1 MNPRQ
6 TRETSS
12 VHRDSFEVSI
22 ELSAGINNLKTLLPL
37 GQEPECIK
45 ERDVSVPSLPEDQD
59 RVSTGDQIENDR
71 PDSFIVNAASYTGPC
86 AGGTPLADVQ
96 PPGRPL
102 SHDLLGDNSANG
114 TKHHRRCL
122 RELR

>member
-71 PDSFIVNAASYTGPC
+71 PDSFIVNAASYTGALCRRNASGRRPTTRSPIIARF
-86 AGGTPLADVQ
+86 AG
-96 PPGRPL
+96 R
-102 SHDLLGDNSANG
+102 
-114 TKHHRRCL
+114 
-122 RELR
+122 